1 MKGQFTAEAEKA
13 INRAAK
19 YAVRLG
25 NTVLGTEHIL
35 YGLSAAPGVAS
46 RIGSRE
52 NGLRQSRDGA
62 YSDGDS
68 ERTELYGI
76 SCSGNGEP

>member
-1 MKGQFTAEAEKA
+1 MTGQFTAEAEKA
-13 INRAAK
+13 IHRAAK

-46 RIGSRE
+46 RILKE
-52 NGLRQSRDGA
+52 NKLDKDEISFEIENYCGIGTTVM
-62 YSDGDS
+62 SDWA
-68 ERTELYGI
+68 TQ
-76 SCSGNGEP
+76 C